1 VLIGDVLRLI
11 FISPR
16 DCCVVEMSFWVS
28 GESETI
34 PFRRGVGDG
43 VEGAGVFISDC
54 ALKFFIFIYF
64 TSLVDGGSGV

>member
-1 VLIGDVLRLI
+1 
-11 FISPR
+11 
-16 DCCVVEMSFWVS
+16 MSFWVS